1 VGSDSTEKMKIAKYS
16 LVYQRLLLEGIIE
29 DEEIDNHAI
38 VSASVEQIIA
48 AKWCYMIPTTL
59 RVYNQQTVLLDYVT
73 YRSSF
78 Q

>member
-1 VGSDSTEKMKIAKYS
+1 
-16 LVYQRLLLEGIIE
+16 LLEGIIE
-29 DEEIDNHAI
+29 DEEIDNHAV
-38 VSASVEQIIA
+38 VSASVEQLIA

-73 YRSSF
+73 SRSSF